1 MEDEYVNGTQRIVY
15 DSTKVTAE
23 SVADDYEWE
32 RSIELKLSTQGKMI
46 IGLGAGVLITL
57 ALTGVQGKIVVR
69 LVKANAMII
78 EAINTIS
85 GAMGGTSTATMNVP
99 YNEPEKT
106 VEQPE
111 PDQRELDELRRRME
125 ESASADIPSFLRKD
139 GDEL

>member
-85 GAMGGTSTATMNVP
+85 GAMG
-99 YNEPEKT
+99 EKT
-106 VEQPE
+106 VDQPE